1 MEEEKVKDIMEKN
14 VTTVDSDKN
23 ARECAKLMLKKDV
36 GSLIVTQ
43 QGVIIGIIT
52 ERDLVRKVLADNVD
66 PTKILA
72 SDIMSSPLITIDPD
86 EPMSKAARLMSVYGV
101 RRIVVLSREGALVG
115 IVTATDLARTL
126 AKRKEFK
133 DEALNAIARISREVE
148 SPYR

>member
-14 VTTVDSDKN
+14 ILTVESNKN
-23 ARECAKLMLKKDV
+23 ARDCARLMLKKDV
-36 GSLIVTQ
+36 GSVIVTHE
-43 QGVIIGIIT
+43 GLAVGIIT

-66 PTKILA
+66 PTKVLA

-86 EPMSKAARLMSVYGV
+86 STMSEAARLMSVYGV
-101 RRIVVLSREGALVG
+101 RRIVVVSKEGALIG

-126 AKRKEFK
+126 ASKKEFK
-133 DEALNAIARISREVE
+133 DEALNAIARISPKTE